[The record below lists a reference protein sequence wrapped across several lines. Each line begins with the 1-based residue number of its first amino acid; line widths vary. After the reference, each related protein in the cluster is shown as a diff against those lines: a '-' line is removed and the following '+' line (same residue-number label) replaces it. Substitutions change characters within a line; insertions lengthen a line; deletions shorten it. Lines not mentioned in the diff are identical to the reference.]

1 MPLLKR
7 PLAPPKG
14 RRGAQQRNTAQ
25 LYRRAATWS
34 NEATHHHETRPQ
46 VLRQRAGCGKVSAM
60 SSKTSAAAI
69 EVRSPQDL
77 RNVVLVG
84 SSGSGKTT
92 LFENLLKAR
101 VLGYRGEKDEPERAA
116 ALTFATIPGNDC
128 VINLLDAPGHPD
140 FVGELRAGLRAA
152 DAAIFVISAADG
164 IDPTTQV
171 LWNECKRV
179 GLPRAV
185 VVTKLDQEHSD
196 FEGTVDVVRTAFG
209 DGVHPA
215 YIPLKDAAGDITGNL
230 SLLTKRTHDYS
241 SGQRVAR
248 ASSDDEVELIEQF
261 RADYVESIIAES
273 EDDALLERYFDGAEL
288 TPDEIVDDIMKAMYH
303 GAFFP
308 VIPVL
313 TSGVGTEELIGVI
326 SRGFPTPLRRQLP
339 DVVDMSGD
347 PVDIGEVS
355 ESGPLLGEVIR
366 TTSDPF
372 AGRLSMVRLFSG
384 TLKSDD
390 VLHIAGQRELFSMPV
405 NQAKPDHVDTEKA
418 GGLSSPSG
426 TDLVAKAKAVAGEII
441 YIAKLGKAETADT
454 ISAPDKP
461 LVVEPWTAPT
471 PLLPMAVH
479 AVSRNDEDK
488 LAGALN
494 RLVVEDSAV
503 QVQRAEGTD
512 QLLIWTMGQ
521 AHNDLLMARLKDR
534 YGVNVEAAPI
544 KVALRE
550 TFIAPSEAQGRHVK
564 QSGGHGQYGV
574 CHIRVEPL
582 ERGAGF
588 EFVDQVVGGAVP
600 RQFIP
605 SVEKGVRAQLE
616 RGTVSGYPMVD
627 VRVILDDGKS
637 HSVDSSDMAF
647 QSAGALAL
655 KEAATPA
662 KVALLEP
669 LDEVAVTVSDAYL
682 GSVMTDMSNRRG
694 TVSGTTSSGDGTSTV
709 KALVPQSELSRYA
722 IDLRGLAQGT
732 GTFTRTFHGYEIM
745 PAAAAQEVI
754 KAHQAKQS

>member
-1 MPLLKR
+1 
-7 PLAPPKG
+7 
-14 RRGAQQRNTAQ
+14 
-25 LYRRAATWS
+25 
-34 NEATHHHETRPQ
+34 
-46 VLRQRAGCGKVSAM
+46 M
-60 SSKTSAAAI
+60 SSKPSAAAL
-69 EVRSPQDL
+69 EVSGPQDI

-92 LFENLLKAR
+92 LFENLLKSR
-101 VLGYRGEKDEPERAA
+101 IPGYRGEKDDPERLA
-116 ALTFATIPGNDC
+116 ALTLATIPGMGC

-152 DAAIFVISAADG
+152 DAAIFVVSAADG

-171 LWNECKRV
+171 LWNECRRA

-185 VVTKLDQEHSD
+185 VVTKLDTEHSNY
-196 FEGTVDVVRTAFG
+196 EGAVAAIKAAFG

-215 YIPLKDAAGDITGNL
+215 YVPLANAKGDIIGNL
-230 SLLTKRTHDYS
+230 SLLTRRAHDHS
-241 SGQRVAR
+241 SGTRVAR
-248 ASSDDEVELIEQF
+248 AATPDEIDQIEQF
-261 RADYVESIIAES
+261 RSDYVESIITES
-273 EDDALLERYFDGAEL
+273 EDDTLLERYFEGEDLGAN
-288 TPDEIVDDIMKAMYH
+288 EIVDDLMKAMYH

-308 VIPVL
+308 VMPVL
-313 TSGVGTEELIGVI
+313 TSGVGIEELIGVI
-326 SRGFPTPLRRQLP
+326 SRGFPTPLRRKLP
-339 DVVDMSGD
+339 YVVDLKGD
-347 PVDIGEVS
+347 PVDIGDVS
-355 ESGPLLGEVIR
+355 ATGPLLGEVIR

-384 TLKSDD
+384 TCKADAT
-390 VLHIAGQRELFSMPV
+390 VQIAGQRGLFSMPV
-405 NQAKPDHVDTEKA
+405 TEAKPDHSETEKA
-418 GGLSSPSG
+418 GGLTAPNG
-426 TDLVAKAKAVAGEII
+426 VDLAPKAVAVAGEIV
-441 YIAKLGKAETADT
+441 YIGKLSKAETADT
-454 ISAPDKP
+454 ISSPDKP
-461 LVVEPWTAPT
+461 LVIEPWATPA
-471 PLLPMAVH
+471 PLLPMAVR

-488 LAGALN
+488 LAGALG
-494 RLVVEDSAV
+494 RLVVEDAAV
-503 QVQRAEGTD
+503 QVVRAEGTD

-534 YGVNVEAAPI
+534 YGVNVETAPI

-616 RGTVSGYPMVD
+616 KGTVSGYPMVD
-627 VRVILDDGKS
+627 IRVILDDGKS

-655 KEAATPA
+655 KEAASID

-669 LDEVAVTVSDAYL
+669 LDEVSVTVSDAYL
-682 GSVMTDMSNRRG
+682 GAVMTDMSNRRG
-694 TVSGTTSSGDGTSTV
+694 QVLGTTPGEDGSTTV
-709 KALVPQSELSRYA
+709 RALVPQSEMSRYA

-732 GTFTRTFHGYEIM
+732 GTFARVFHGYEIM
-745 PAAAAQEVI
+745 PPAAAQEVI
-754 KAHQAKQS
+754 KAHQAKQG